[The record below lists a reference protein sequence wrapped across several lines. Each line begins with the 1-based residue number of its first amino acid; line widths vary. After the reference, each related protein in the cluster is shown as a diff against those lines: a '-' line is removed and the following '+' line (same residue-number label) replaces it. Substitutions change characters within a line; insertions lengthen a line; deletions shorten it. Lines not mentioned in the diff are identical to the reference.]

1 MTDIY
6 YLFLLLSLMIYYV
19 TEISIFSFLSDIKLA
34 LWKQIFVLTAALF
47 LNQFA
52 LLPPLIIDPLLLLAV
67 LALEKRPCFS
77 LKALFLAFVPGVFV
91 DLLSRFIL
99 AIVLPYIFS
108 VNGSYVRHL
117 VLDFIAYVMI
127 FPSFAL
133 INYFVGK
140 DYKQIVKAD
149 RFDKASSF
157 YGLFLLFSLAYYID
171 LFMILGFT
179 DPFLDLKSP
188 IMMSTSYKVLFLIFT
203 LLLIYL
209 LSYFNHQ
216 SKEFLKQELKKEQ
229 QVYIANL
236 ETYGKH
242 LEKLYKGVK
251 VFQLDYLKRL
261 ERLGQAIDS
270 GSVSE
275 VQTVYAQ
282 TVDEATD
289 YWDDKHYNI
298 SKLSKISVSSIKS
311 LLSSKI
317 IKAEKAGIALS
328 LEVPDRIRDSYI
340 SELDLLLLVS
350 IFCDNAIEAALE
362 TAQPAVAIAYF
373 LSDDQQIFTVTN
385 TTKDERV
392 MISRIFEEGYSSKG
406 SGRGIGL
413 SNAKRIL
420 QKYPELSLRT
430 RSHDY
435 QFSQTL
441 IMPKIE
447 KE

>member
-1 MTDIY
+1 
-6 YLFLLLSLMIYYV
+6 
-19 TEISIFSFLSDIKLA
+19 
-34 LWKQIFVLTAALF
+34 
-47 LNQFA
+47 
-52 LLPPLIIDPLLLLAV
+52 
-67 LALEKRPCFS
+67 
-77 LKALFLAFVPGVFV
+77 
-91 DLLSRFIL
+91 
-99 AIVLPYIFS
+99 
-108 VNGSYVRHL
+108 
-117 VLDFIAYVMI
+117 
-127 FPSFAL
+127 
-133 INYFVGK
+133 
-140 DYKQIVKAD
+140 
-149 RFDKASSF
+149 
-157 YGLFLLFSLAYYID
+157 
-171 LFMILGFT
+171 MILGFT

-229 QVYIANL
+229 QAYIANL

-251 VFQLDYLKRL
+251 VFQLVYLKRL

-270 GSVSE
+270 GSVSD

>member
-1 MTDIY
+1 M
-6 YLFLLLSLMIYYV
+6 
-19 TEISIFSFLSDIKLA
+19 
-34 LWKQIFVLTAALF
+34 
-47 LNQFA
+47 
-52 LLPPLIIDPLLLLAV
+52 
-67 LALEKRPCFS
+67 
-77 LKALFLAFVPGVFV
+77 
-91 DLLSRFIL
+91 
-99 AIVLPYIFS
+99 
-108 VNGSYVRHL
+108 
-117 VLDFIAYVMI
+117 
-127 FPSFAL
+127 
-133 INYFVGK
+133 
-140 DYKQIVKAD
+140 
-149 RFDKASSF
+149 
-157 YGLFLLFSLAYYID
+157 
-171 LFMILGFT
+171 
-179 DPFLDLKSP
+179 
-188 IMMSTSYKVLFLIFT
+188 
-203 LLLIYL
+203 
-209 LSYFNHQ
+209 
-216 SKEFLKQELKKEQ
+216 KKEQ
-229 QVYIANL
+229 QAYIANL

-270 GSVSE
+270 GSVSD

-362 TAQPAVAIAYF
+362 TARPAVAIAYF
-373 LSDDQQIFTVTN
+373 LSDNQQIFTVTN

-392 MISRIFEEGYSSKG
+392 MINKIFEEGYSSKG

-420 QKYPELSLRT
+420 QKYPQLSLRT
-430 RSHDY
+430 KSHDY